1 MDVARRAELAANI
14 ADVRARIA
22 NAAIAAGRDPHDVQ
36 LIAVTKTWPLRDVQ
50 LLADLGL
57 REFGE
62 SRDQEA
68 SRKAAE
74 WREIDGRE
82 IRWHFIGQL
91 QTNKAKSVAS
101 YADVV
106 HTVDRASLVDALQK
120 TGKPLDCLLQLSVD
134 GDVDRGGALRAD
146 LVELADRITD
156 PLRVRG
162 IMAVAPLGMDP
173 AAAFAEVRA
182 AHEDLLRRY
191 PDATVRCIGMSD
203 DLEAAIAAGATHV
216 RVGSALLGN
225 RPPAH

>member
-22 NAAIAAGRDPHDVQ
+22 NAAIAAGRDLHDVQ

-182 AHEDLLRRY
+182 AHEELLRRY